1 MWAVLLFGVWFATL
15 RWLFYVVAWTCVGL
29 VWLMVTV
36 VRGIV
41 AFVLAVS
48 ARQRSA

>member
-1 MWAVLLFGVWFATL
+1 MPAVLLLGVWFATL
-15 RWLFYVVAWTCVGL
+15 RWLVYVVAWACVAA
-29 VWLMVTV
+29 VWVTLTV

-41 AFVLAVS
+41 AVVVAVS

>member
-1 MWAVLLFGVWFATL
+1 MPAVLLFGVWFATL
-15 RWLFYVVAWTCVGL
+15 RVLVYVVAWACVVA

-41 AFVLAVS
+41 ALVVAVS